1 MRVALLTLLRF
12 LVALVQMAGL
22 LAYFHQ
28 YLDWGLLPTAVVA
41 LLLTLLVPIA
51 ATIFG
56 FMGAI
61 YAWAWP
67 WWLAF
72 LVFLP
77 GLTMALTAVASVGIL
92 GVLSAFLMKRLGV
105 RRPLRGPFAGAGQ
118 MPPQSDSRTHTN
130 THSGVHSGQ
139 GSTIEG
145 EVISSRVE
153 PDSK

>member
-1 MRVALLTLLRF
+1 MPVVFLSVLRF

-22 LAYFHQ
+22 LAYFHIH
-28 YLDWGLLPTAVVA
+28 LGWGLLPTA
-41 LLLTLLVPIA
+41 LLAFALTLLVPIA

-61 YAWAWP
+61 YVWAWP

-77 GLTMALTAVASVGIL
+77 GLAMALTAVASVGIL

-105 RRPLRGPFAGAGQ
+105 RRPQRGPFAGRGQ
-118 MPPQSDSRTHTN
+118 MPPQPESHTHA
-130 THSGVHSGQ
+130 GRGD
-139 GSTIEG
+139 TIEG

-153 PDSK
+153 PDGK

>member
-1 MRVALLTLLRF
+1 MPVVFLSVLRF

-22 LAYFHQ
+22 LAYFHIH
-28 YLDWGLLPTAVVA
+28 LGWGLLPTAILA
-41 LLLTLLVPIA
+41 FAMTLFVPIA

-77 GLTMALTAVASVGIL
+77 GLAMALTAVASVGIL
-92 GVLSAFLMKRLGV
+92 GVLSAFLMKRLGL
-105 RRPLRGPFAGAGQ
+105 RRPQHGPFVGGR
-118 MPPQSDSRTHTN
+118 MPPQSDSHTYSEP
-130 THSGVHSGQ
+130 HSNQ

-153 PDSK
+153 PDGK

>member
-1 MRVALLTLLRF
+1 MPVVFLSVLRF

-22 LAYFHQ
+22 LAYFHVH
-28 YLDWGLLPTAVVA
+28 LGWGLLPTA
-41 LLLTLLVPIA
+41 LLAFAMTLFVPIA

-77 GLTMALTAVASVGIL
+77 GLAMALTAVASAGIL

-105 RRPLRGPFAGAGQ
+105 RRPQRGPFGAGQ
-118 MPPQSDSRTHTN
+118 MPPQSDSHP
-130 THSGVHSGQ
+130 HASQ

-153 PDSK
+153 PDGR

>member
-1 MRVALLTLLRF
+1 MPVVVLSVLRF

-22 LAYFHQ
+22 LAYFHVH
-28 YLDWGLLPTAVVA
+28 LGWGLLPTAILA
-41 LLLTLLVPIA
+41 FAMTLLVPIA

-77 GLTMALTAVASVGIL
+77 GLAMALTAVASVGIL

-105 RRPLRGPFAGAGQ
+105 RRPQHGPFAGRGQ
-118 MPPQSDSRTHTN
+118 MPPQSDSHTHAN
-130 THSGVHSGQ
+130 RGDTHSGRGD
-139 GSTIEG
+139 TIEG

-153 PDSK
+153 PDGK

>member
-1 MRVALLTLLRF
+1 MRAALLTVLRF
-12 LVALVQMAGL
+12 VIALVQMAGL
-22 LAYFHQ
+22 IAYFHQ
-28 YLDWGLLPTAVVA
+28 YLGWGLLPTALVA

-51 ATIFG
+51 ATVFG

-61 YAWAWP
+61 HAWAWP

-77 GLTMALTAVASVGIL
+77 GLTMALTAVAGVSIL

-105 RRPLRGPFAGAGQ
+105 KRPPLGPFSTRGQ
-118 MPPQSDSRTHTN
+118 QSPEPGEQRSPGH
-130 THSGVHSGQ
+130 

-153 PDSK
+153 PDGK

>member
-1 MRVALLTLLRF
+1 MPAVFLSLLRF
-12 LVALVQMAGL
+12 LIALVQMAGL

-28 YLDWGLLPTAVVA
+28 HLGWGLLPTALLA
-41 LLLTLLVPIA
+41 LALTLLVPIA

-77 GLTMALTAVASVGIL
+77 GLAMALTAVAGVGIV
-92 GVLSAFLMKRLGV
+92 GVLSAFLMKRMGV
-105 RRPLRGPFAGAGQ
+105 RRAPRGPFADGQ
-118 MPPQSDSRTHTN
+118 RPPQSDSY
-130 THSGVHSGQ
+130 THSGAHSNQ

-153 PDSK
+153 PDGK

>member
-1 MRVALLTLLRF
+1 MPVVFLSVLRF

-22 LAYFHQ
+22 LAYFHVH
-28 YLDWGLLPTAVVA
+28 LGWGLLPTA
-41 LLLTLLVPIA
+41 LLAFAMTLFVPIA

-77 GLTMALTAVASVGIL
+77 GLAMALTAVASVGIL

-105 RRPLRGPFAGAGQ
+105 RRPQRGPFGAGQ
-118 MPPQSDSRTHTN
+118 MPPQSDSHP
-130 THSGVHSGQ
+130 HASQ

-153 PDSK
+153 PDGR

>member
-1 MRVALLTLLRF
+1 LPVIFLSVLRF
-12 LVALVQMAGL
+12 LIALVQMAGL
-22 LAYFHQ
+22 IAYFHQ

-41 LLLTLLVPIA
+41 LLLTMLVPIA
-51 ATIFG
+51 ATILG
-56 FMGAI
+56 FMGAV

-77 GLTMALTAVASVGIL
+77 GLAMALAAVAGVGIV
-92 GVLSAFLMKRLGV
+92 GALSAFLMKRLGMRQ
-105 RRPLRGPFAGAGQ
+105 RRGG
-118 MPPQSDSRTHTN
+118 N
-130 THSGVHSGQ
+130 TSEHGSNASGH

-153 PDSK
+153 PDGK

>member
-1 MRVALLTLLRF
+1 MPVVLLSLLRF
-12 LVALVQMAGL
+12 LIALVQMAGL

-28 YLDWGLLPTAVVA
+28 HLDWGLGPTAIVG
-41 LLLTLLVPIA
+41 LLLTLLVPIV

-56 FMGAI
+56 FMGAV

-77 GLTMALTAVASVGIL
+77 GLAMALTAAAGVGIL
-92 GVLSAFLMKRLGV
+92 GVLSAFLMKRLGL
-105 RRPLRGPFAGAGQ
+105 RRPQRGPFAGPGQ
-118 MPPQSDSRTHTN
+118 MPPQSDSQM
-130 THSGVHSGQ
+130 HSGMSSGQ

-153 PDSK
+153 PDNK

>member
-1 MRVALLTLLRF
+1 MPVVFLSVLRF

-22 LAYFHQ
+22 LAYFHIH
-28 YLDWGLLPTAVVA
+28 LGWDLLPTAILA
-41 LLLTLLVPIA
+41 FAMTLFVPIA

-77 GLTMALTAVASVGIL
+77 GLAMALTAVASVGIL

-105 RRPLRGPFAGAGQ
+105 QRPQRGPFAGRGQ
-118 MPPQSDSRTHTN
+118 MPPQSESH
-130 THSGVHSGQ
+130 THSSRGD
-139 GSTIEG
+139 TIEG

-153 PDSK
+153 PDGK

>member
-1 MRVALLTLLRF
+1 LPVVFLSVLRF

-22 LAYFHQ
+22 LAYFHVH
-28 YLDWGLLPTAVVA
+28 LGWGLLPTAA
-41 LLLTLLVPIA
+41 LAFAMTLLVPIA

-61 YAWAWP
+61 YAWGWP

-77 GLTMALTAVASVGIL
+77 GLAMALTAIAGVGIL
-92 GVLSAFLMKRLGV
+92 GALSAFLMKRLGV
-105 RRPLRGPFAGAGQ
+105 RRQQRGPFAGSQ
-118 MPPQSDSRTHTN
+118 VPPQSDSY
-130 THSGVHSGQ
+130 THSGQHSNQ

-153 PDSK
+153 PDGK